1 MVRPHRRV
9 QAEAAGKL
17 RGRKPKLSP
26 RQEAH
31 LVEQFRGGS
40 KSPADLAE
48 LFSVG
53 RFTSTAPS
61 YARRSFE
68 QVRTSA
74 PRTNTG
80 QLGLHGC
87 SLVVCFVLGGRSRS
101 RIVACRTWCL
111 WVC

>member
-1 MVRPHRRV
+1 VVRPHRRV

-53 RFTSTAPS
+53 SKSPADLAELFSVGRFTSTAPS

-74 PRTNTG
+74 PRTRHRPRG
-80 QLGLHGC
+80 HA
-87 SLVVCFVLGGRSRS
+87 VPPH
-101 RIVACRTWCL
+101 VAR
-111 WVC
+111 